1 MIKKELDLFV
11 AEDKYAAAGRKA
23 EEQMAFYLKRFFA
36 PSPDV
41 FVLNGIRIELDG
53 DAAQMDHLV
62 LHRYGV
68 IVVES
73 KSVAGKIQ
81 IKDDGQWI
89 RWYGKESSGMAS
101 PITQAKLQVRFM
113 RDYLNLAAKPKG
125 VFDSYAFDVQVAI
138 SDSGVILWA
147 STGSLPEVC
156 KADQVAERIEN
167 RVAELEKLPDA
178 PAPMTVAH
186 LSKIADF
193 LCAAHKPLHL
203 RVAENLPPKYQ
214 QAAVARGVAVQKQ
227 VAAVQVAVAQSCS
240 NIASNMIESIT
251 ALHEIAQKRANESK
265 VGFAPSSIDG
275 GAVSVVPAINKR
287 MVGSVCK
294 HCSSDDV
301 SILFGHT
308 YYFHCNVCN
317 KNSPLKS
324 VCSSCGAV
332 EIPHKKGKEYFLEC
346 KSCNTNR
353 LFHVNG

>member
-1 MIKKELDLFV
+1 MIKKELDSFV

-36 PSPDV
+36 FKPDV
-41 FVLNGIRIELDG
+41 FVLNGIRLEHAD

-89 RWYGKESSGMAS
+89 RWYGKESTGMAS
-101 PITQAKLQVRFM
+101 PITQARLQVRFM
-113 RDYLNLAAKPKG
+113 RDYLNLAVNPKG
-125 VFDSYAFDVQVAI
+125 VFDRYAFDVQVAI
-138 SDSGVILWA
+138 SDNGVILWPA
-147 STGSLPEVC
+147 TGGLPEVC

-167 RVAELEKLPDA
+167 RIAELEKLPNA
-178 PAPMTVAH
+178 PAPWTADH

-203 RVAENLPPKYQ
+203 RVEENRHEKYR
-214 QAAVARGVAVQKQ
+214 ATVEKQ
-227 VAAVQVAVAQSCS
+227 VAAAQAIMEAASQSASRIFS
-240 NIASNMIESIT
+240 NVMA
-251 ALHEIAQKRANESK
+251 AQQAAAQKNANESK
-265 VGFAPSSIDG
+265 QGVAPITIDG
-275 GAVSVVPAINKR
+275 ADVSVVPSLNKR
-287 MVGSVCK
+287 LVGGVCK
-294 HCSSDDV
+294 HCSSEDV
-301 SILFGHT
+301 SILFGHN
-308 YYFHCNVCN
+308 YYVHCNACN

-324 VCSSCGAV
+324 ECSSCGAV
-332 EIPHKKGKEYFLEC
+332 EIPHKKGKEFFLEC
-346 KSCNTNR
+346 KSCNTKR

>member
-1 MIKKELDLFV
+1 MIKKELDPFV
-11 AEDKYAAAGRKA
+11 AEDRFSVAGRKA

-36 PSPDV
+36 SSADV
-41 FVLNGIRIELDG
+41 FVLNGIRLERDN

-101 PITQAKLQVRFM
+101 PITQAKLQLRFM
-113 RDYLNLAAKPKG
+113 RDYLNFSVNPKG
-125 VFDSYAFDVQVAI
+125 IFDRYTFDVQVAI
-138 SDSGVILWA
+138 SDSGVILWPA
-147 STGSLPEVC
+147 TGGLPEVC

-167 RVAELEKLPDA
+167 RIVELEKSPNA
-178 PAPMTVAH
+178 PTPWTAAH

-193 LCAAHKPLHL
+193 LCAAHRPLVL
-203 RVAENLPPKYQ
+203 KEEKRVEKQVQHAEQRIAAAQAIMDAVTKVASNLFTSVNAQ
-214 QAAVARGVAVQKQ
+214 QAA
-227 VAAVQVAVAQSCS
+227 
-240 NIASNMIESIT
+240 
-251 ALHEIAQKRANESK
+251 AQKNVYENNQCDVAIGKVVSQVSLPSTNELK
-265 VGFAPSSIDG
+265 K
-275 GAVSVVPAINKR
+275 N
-287 MVGSVCK
+287 VCTN
-294 HCSSDDV
+294 CSSDDV
-301 SILFGHT
+301 AIHFKYN

-324 VCSSCGAV
+324 LCVTCGELEV
-332 EIPHKKGKEYFLEC
+332 PHKKGKEFFLEC
-346 KSCNTNR
+346 KKCNTNR

>member
-36 PSPDV
+36 FKPDV
-41 FVLNGIRIELDG
+41 FVLNGIRLEHAD

-89 RWYGKESSGMAS
+89 RWYGKESTGMAS
-101 PITQAKLQVRFM
+101 PITQARLQVRFM
-113 RDYLNLAAKPKG
+113 RDYLNLAVNPKG
-125 VFDSYAFDVQVAI
+125 VFDRYAFDVQVAI
-138 SDSGVILWA
+138 SDNGVILWPT
-147 STGSLPEVC
+147 TGGLPEVC

-167 RVAELEKLPDA
+167 RIAELEKLPNA
-178 PAPMTVAH
+178 PAPWTADH

-203 RVAENLPPKYQ
+203 RVEENRHEKYR
-214 QAAVARGVAVQKQ
+214 ATVEKQ
-227 VAAVQVAVAQSCS
+227 VAAAQAIMEAASQSASRIFS
-240 NIASNMIESIT
+240 NVMA
-251 ALHEIAQKRANESK
+251 AQQAAAQKNANESK
-265 VGFAPSSIDG
+265 QGVAPITIDG
-275 GAVSVVPAINKR
+275 ADVSVVPSLNKR
-287 MVGSVCK
+287 LVGSVCK
-294 HCSSDDV
+294 HCSSEDV
-301 SILFGHT
+301 SILFGHN
-308 YYFHCNVCN
+308 YYVHCNACK

-324 VCSSCGAV
+324 ECSSCGAI
-332 EIPHKKGKEYFLEC
+332 EIPHKKGKEFFLEC
-346 KSCNTNR
+346 KPCNTNR